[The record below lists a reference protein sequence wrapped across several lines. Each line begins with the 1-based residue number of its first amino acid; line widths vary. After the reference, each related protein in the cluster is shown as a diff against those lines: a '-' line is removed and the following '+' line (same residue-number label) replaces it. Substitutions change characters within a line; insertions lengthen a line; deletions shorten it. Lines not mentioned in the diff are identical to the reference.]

1 MDSGASVRIA
11 ACIASVLVVVA
22 FAALRVRS
30 VMHTP
35 NVGSDLLPVYDAGL
49 AIVRGHG
56 GSIYAI
62 DPRDPFVYPPTSAI
76 IAALVAQLMSL
87 SSAQWLMAAAEF
99 SSILITSYAAFWLTL
114 RSRWWWPIVA
124 SAWLIVLIATNFT
137 STATW
142 LENLSMLLPPAA
154 LLIYCLA
161 AADRWELAMVVLG
174 STVLIKPL
182 LVPLF
187 VLPLLARRFRLTVIT
202 LVAIGVVTLLAAL
215 LTGSAGHL
223 ASLAHRL
230 ATGSDLVGRR
240 ASVDNS
246 SLYGF
251 GLRHGLPGAM
261 DVLRV
266 LVVLLFVAAAWRI
279 RRIQDT
285 WGLREYAGVGTLA
298 LLTTFL
304 AGSLGELHY
313 LFSVIPGAIV
323 IVVLARSKAVRAC
336 VIIAAVIALAP
347 AARAFHHDL
356 AAWEQGQLLLAQ
368 IVLFAGIWIDLT
380 MEKSVGSLPVK
391 APASAGHSEPIP
403 AG

>member
-1 MDSGASVRIA
+1 MQSGASVRIA
-11 ACIASVLVVVA
+11 ACSASVLVVVA
-22 FAALRVRS
+22 FAALRVHS

-49 AIVRGHG
+49 AIARGHG

-62 DPRDPFVYPPTSAI
+62 DPLDPFVYPPTSAI

-87 SSAQWLMAAAEF
+87 STARWLMAAAEF
-99 SSILITSYAAFWLTL
+99 ISILVTSYAAFWLTL
-114 RSRWWWPIVA
+114 RSRWWPIVA
-124 SAWLIVLIATNFT
+124 SAWVFVLIATNFT

-142 LENLSMLLPPAA
+142 LENVSMLLPPAA
-154 LLIYCLA
+154 LLIYYFA

-174 STVLIKPL
+174 STVVVKPL

-187 VLPLLARRFRLTVIT
+187 VLPLLARKFRLTVIT
-202 LVAIGVVTLLAAL
+202 LVAIVGVTLLAAL
-215 LTGSAGHL
+215 LTGNAGHL

-240 ASVDNS
+240 ASVNNS

-251 GLRHGLPGAM
+251 GLRHGLAGAM

-266 LVVLLFVAAAWRI
+266 LVVLLFAAAVWRI
-279 RRIQDT
+279 RRTHDT

-298 LLTTFL
+298 LVTTFL
-304 AGSLGELHY
+304 AGSLGEIHY

-323 IVVLARSKAVRAC
+323 IAVLTRSKAARAC
-336 VIIAAVIALAP
+336 VIMAAVIALAP
-347 AARAFHHDL
+347 AARVFHNDL
-356 AAWEQGQLLLAQ
+356 ASWEQGQLLLAQ
-368 IVLFAGIWIDLT
+368 IVLFAGVWIDLT
-380 MEKSVGSLPVK
+380 MEKSVGSVPIK
-391 APASAGHSEPIP
+391 AATSAAHSGPIP
-403 AG
+403 AQ